1 MHGTNIKIFSI
12 YFSSSYR
19 KKLKPTP
26 DPLSF
31 AVSLDSFLNG
41 AVHQQQMAG
50 LVIGKIQFLGN
61 HAGSTVYKFLIGE
74 LHIDHPVSFNPT
86 QSDHNGGG
94 DHVQDHFLPCSRF
107 HAGTAGDKLRPDNHF
122 DCDIGLHRHR

>member
-50 LVIGKIQFLGN
+50 LVIGRFNSSATMRVPRSI
-61 HAGSTVYKFLIGE
+61 
-74 LHIDHPVSFNPT
+74 SF
-86 QSDHNGGG
+86 
-94 DHVQDHFLPCSRF
+94 
-107 HAGTAGDKLRPDNHF
+107 
-122 DCDIGLHRHR
+122 

>member
-41 AVHQQQMAG
+41 AVHQQQMSG

-86 QSDHNGGG
+86 QSDHNLSLI
-94 DHVQDHFLPCSRF
+94 HISEP
-107 HAGTAGDKLRPDNHF
+107 TRPY
-122 DCDIGLHRHR
+122 

>member
-50 LVIGKIQFLGN
+50 LVIEDSIPRQ
-61 HAGSTVYKFLIGE
+61 
-74 LHIDHPVSFNPT
+74 
-86 QSDHNGGG
+86 
-94 DHVQDHFLPCSRF
+94 PCGF
-107 HAGTAGDKLRPDNHF
+107 H
-122 DCDIGLHRHR
+122 GL